1 MIYAKS
7 NPEFGQ
13 VFFGHVHRFVTYFL
27 GQRAGPEKSETKLFG
42 KNIHGCLGERR
53 ACLLGGDPSADC
65 LSKARAARSATGW
78 PFFHSNPQPQRS
90 LVQKMLDR
98 IIPIR
103 TISNRHAGL
112 ANPCFKDADGEE
124 RCGHDTERTWINT
137 RHKLICQKITV
148 IARNSATPAIQPREH
163 ECS

>member
-1 MIYAKS
+1 MVYAKS

-27 GQRAGPEKSETKLFG
+27 GQRAGSEKSETKLFG
-42 KNIHGCLGERR
+42 KNIHGCLRERR
-53 ACLLGGDPSADC
+53 PACFVATPSADC
-65 LSKARAARSATGW
+65 LSKARAARSATGR
-78 PFFHSNPQPQRS
+78 PFFHSNPQPQS
-90 LVQKMLDR
+90 PFVQKMLDR

-103 TISNRHAGL
+103 TISNRHACL
-112 ANPCFKDADGEE
+112 VNPCFKDADGE
-124 RCGHDTERTWINT
+124 GHDAERTRINT

-148 IARNSATPAIQPREH
+148 IARHSATPAIQPREH